1 MSFVQFFRDF
11 EILIEVFYMY
21 SGNIGDGEGVV
32 AYIFIE
38 GVVWDVVRVD
48 NIVID
53 HLYAVVIREI
63 YREN

>member
-1 MSFVQFFRDF
+1 
-11 EILIEVFYMY
+11 MY